1 MPFVN
6 DFSIGKTASDT
17 PFSRRGQTT
26 ASWGTNETLVGDK
39 RDPRRGQ
46 TGTPFAASVECV
58 EYQLFAKPLKKEAA
72 QGIKNRFV

>member
-26 ASWGTNETLVGDK
+26 SSWGTNGVLVGDK

-46 TGTPFAASVECV
+46 TGTPFVASVECV
-58 EYQLFAKPLKKEAA
+58 EYQLFAELLKKEAA